1 MADNKYPKSNLPIRH
16 TADLLPRL
24 FQTEANN
31 KFLAGTLDP
40 LVQPGV
46 LEKTVGYIGRRYG
59 KTYNTKDIYLDT
71 DSTLRS
77 RYQLE
82 PGVVVKKDNEVDA
95 FYDYIDFK
103 NQLKFFNN
111 TIERDDLITA
121 QDHYTWNPPIDWDK
135 FVNYREYFW
144 IPEGP
149 PPVRIFGIPQ
159 AATSTYNVVQ
169 STTSSW
175 IFSPDGLTNNPTLTL
190 YKGYTYKFKI
200 NSPGE
205 GFFIRRSLDTR
216 ALLYNS
222 MLPYSANQV
231 VVYDG
236 KIYRALVNVSSQA
249 DVIPLDQDVR
259 WQVIDTT
266 SEQNSYI
273 DYTVGVSNN
282 GTENGTITF
291 EVPYDSPDILYYQSV
306 VDPNRF
312 GKFIIR
318 PVEEN
323 TVIDIDTEILGK
335 ETFTSNNGIVF
346 TNGLIVEFTG
356 IVTPDQYS
364 TDTWL
369 VEGVGTK
376 ISLTRFKDLVIPET
390 LSLNPPDIV
399 FDNEGFDSLPFDDA
413 SSYPADKDYLTIS
426 KSSKDKNPWSRY
438 NRWFHRS
445 VLESSHQFNE
455 TSFNS
460 LESSRAKRPIIE
472 FKPNLQLFNHGSNSK
487 QSIDFIDTFTT
498 DVFSTIEGSKGF
510 IIDGEQLFAGARILI
525 TNDTDSL
532 VNNKIFQVTFIVHN
546 GRRQISLIDTV
557 DTDPITGHGVLVRR
571 GNNNKGLMYYFNGTS
586 WVKSQ
591 LKTAVNQPPLFDV
604 FDETGISFSDN
615 EYYTVSDFI
624 GSEITSYKMGN
635 GVIDKELGFA
645 ISYLNINNIG
655 DIQFE
660 SDLETDSFTYQ
671 LDRDLVTV
679 SIAVGY
685 YKFSDTDSYENGWA
699 KLDSNFIQPIIDSV
713 SIDSETNTIL
723 SRTIYWDKISEDSIK
738 KIVVFVNGYQI
749 RDEYSRQ
756 GNIFTFSRT
765 FAAGDTVTFKIFAD
779 AEPDMGYYEIP
790 LGLEKNP
797 LNQNIES
804 FTLGQAADHISTGI
818 ELVDDFSGV
827 YPGQNNLRDLSR
839 YEQLTRR
846 FLKHS
851 GVSPLSILLLCDK
864 EINIIKSLQ
873 YAKGAYTEFKNV
885 FLNLSTM
892 LPFVENTADFVDS
905 ILSEMSNSKN
915 RSNAF
920 FESDMIGNGAYTES
934 SYTIDDDGINT
945 YVLAEKFDL
954 TSISNRAVYLY
965 KNNQQLLNHRD
976 YEFNSNFGFVTL
988 KTQLAEG
995 DIISIREYTST
1006 ANNFIPTTP
1015 TKLGLYNKY
1024 TPRKFLDDTYQEP
1037 RFVIQGHDGS
1047 LITAFDDFRDDL
1059 LLELEYRIYNNL
1071 KQKYNPFLF
1080 DNDKILGGY
1089 YGSAT
1094 YNKQDLDSVLS
1105 EDFLRWVSRINI
1117 DYINND
1123 FFDSENSFTFTY
1135 SNMTDPTG
1143 TKNLPGYWRGVYQWF
1158 YDTDRPHRCPW
1169 EMLGFSEMP
1178 DWWETEYGPAPYTGN
1193 NLILWEDLS
1202 NGIIRYGDRAGIHD
1216 RYKRSSLLDHIPADN
1231 NGNLLSPLD
1240 SGLAGNFVLV
1250 NNQGTF
1256 NFGDVS
1262 PVEHAWRSSS
1272 EYPFSLVSALVLLRP
1287 FDYISNNFNRSST
1300 IANKIDQRVNAV
1312 SKKVTTLGDV
1322 AITDQL
1328 AFSGLAIYVN
1338 DYVKGKT
1345 LSVSSILD
1353 KIQNIDVQIS
1363 NRLSGF
1369 VDAQQQKYILD
1380 SKSPSSVSSNIFVPQ
1395 ENYNIIFE
1403 VSNPISSVTYS
1414 GIIIEKVNSGYKL
1427 SGYDSSSPYFRY
1439 FQAVSGQSDPLISV
1453 GGISETFLDWESNKF
1468 YGNGVLARLNNK
1480 FYRSLKSHTSSETF
1494 DTALWK
1500 QVPKVPL
1507 VGAVEALLRRQFNK
1521 LNYKVLNYGK
1531 ILTSIQDVVDFLLGY
1546 EEYQK
1551 SQGFAFDGY
1560 NSETQTSYN
1569 WLTSAKELMY
1579 WSKHNWA
1586 IGSLISLSPCADFI
1600 EISASVGVV
1609 DNLLDSFYEYRVCKN
1624 DGTPIDPKFINV
1636 SRQFQKTKISTTNTT
1651 DGIYFLK
1658 IYYVLKE
1665 HVVLFDDRTVFN
1677 DVIYDKPT
1685 GYRQDRIKVRGFRTV
1700 DWDGDYTSPGFLF
1713 DNVKIEV
1720 WQPFIDYRL
1729 GDIVAYK
1736 SLYWTSR
1743 FNHTGTEEFNESNWT
1758 TLDLVPKK
1766 GLVSNF
1772 DYRINQFEDYYEV
1785 TSDGVGSSQRDLARH
1800 AIGYQQREY
1809 LQNLAEDDVTQFK
1822 LYQGFIREKGTS
1834 NSVVKVF
1841 DKLSQQADDGIVLN
1855 EEWAFKVGEFGG
1867 VDQTREIEF
1876 RLHKEDFK
1884 LNPQPILLQSSQE
1897 SSVRLDQYLRTN
1909 KKDFTIAPIPF
1920 TTEVNPV
1927 TDYEGLTRNSGYVN
1941 SDQVKFTVR
1950 SRESITEISILLV
1963 RNNDHFWITFDS
1975 NSWTVLRYNSTP
1987 ELRISNVDV
1996 DSDVATITINQ
2007 PHGLREG
2014 DIVGIN
2020 SLENLEGFYSTFDVT
2035 ERTFSVA
2042 IPSGQGIPE
2051 LDENTISYLGIF
2063 TEVRF
2068 KDYSEI
2074 DVSVIA
2080 LLETG
2085 SKLWIDANG
2094 TEGWKVVEK
2103 TSQYSVSEI
2112 DNYGVD
2118 NPVGVGKSIVY
2129 LEKKAQT
2136 ITSAPNLGYLLIY
2149 KDTVSTGNVDK
2160 TLKLTQIVSQQTGF
2174 ENATINVFAE
2184 TLATSPDELWIAA
2197 GSPRASG
2204 VKSKY
2209 KGQYDSLLEYVSGD
2223 IVLDDTGKLWE
2234 AVRTISAGD
2243 GSTILLGQ
2251 EDWKPASSIETN
2263 VNATASNLSNQGM
2276 ITLYK
2281 YESNQWT
2288 IHSSLVSPRPS
2299 DNELFGSAISIGVS
2313 GSTYY
2318 MAVSAIGA
2326 LSNTGR
2332 VYVFYYDGTSWI
2344 GLENNNY
2351 LGVFDLSKDYPANS
2365 VVWHSNKIWRTLVD
2379 VLPGSDPEN
2388 SNDWVEDTENN
2399 TQNIL
2404 PSNPAVIDDNSIL
2417 DEGLLGQSQLVE
2429 LVESGDSFGFN
2440 IAMNRDASILAVG
2453 VPDSGGKFYSEFK
2466 GVWDSF
2472 QTYNESVVVKYL
2484 GVYYKLTA
2492 QTSKNDIPSDG
2503 SPWSIASTESI
2514 KERSGKVFIYRKD
2527 TTDRYVLMQSI
2538 IGSKLSEVS
2547 DANIENLDSGDYFGY
2562 SLDLDWTGD
2571 ILVVSAPQADINFQD
2586 QGSVFVFKLNPLTS
2600 KYTLTQRLDSLEKN
2614 VNEMFGSSV
2623 SISAGTEQIAVGAKN
2638 SSYGMSTIFDEGSTV
2653 FENNTTTFFEPVSS
2667 AGQVYVFENKSST
2680 FYLTEKLR
2688 ADIPNESFGANI
2700 DASRDSIA
2708 VSSPNYVSVDGQ
2720 ILGTVRLYR
2729 KQLNSSS
2736 LQIIEKYKPLVD
2748 IALIDSVILYD
2759 DSLSVKIADLDI
2771 IDNYKLKILGQAEQE
2786 ISFKTLYDPAFY
2798 SIATS
2803 DQIVDPDQAWLE
2815 LNAGKLWWDL
2825 STVKFSYYEQD
2836 DIDYKIGNWNAQVEG
2851 SSIDVYEWVE
2861 TLLLPSEWSLLADTV
2876 EGLNLGISGQ
2886 PKFSNDTVY
2895 NVKIKYNP
2903 QTGVENGTLYYYW
2916 VKNSSIIPFHNNQ
2929 RKISSFSV
2937 TELIRNPL
2945 SSGLPFIAV
2954 IDKDK
2959 FLAYNLKDYFESDTA
2974 LLNVRYKNSS
2984 GKLNNVHTEY
2994 QLLTEGV
3001 ADSIPLDRLETKWI
3015 DSLIG
3020 VDQSGNRVPDFNLPA
3035 KQQYGIKY
3043 RPRQTMFVDRFKALK
3058 IVIETVN
3065 TILKTRPFTELID
3078 FTILNSKDLPPDE
3091 ILNQYDVAVDNYI
3104 DLETVGTVRTKQA
3117 ILLPNIVNGEI
3128 DTIDIIDPGFGY
3140 RVTPPIVIDGT
3151 GVNAT
3156 AVATVDNQGRVISV
3170 TVTRKGKKY
3179 SSAVIKIRPFSVLVQ
3194 ADSTSN
3200 NNWSIYSWDD
3210 TRRTFYKSMSQSY
3223 DVTQYWEYVDWWAGN
3238 YSNLTR
3244 IVIEIDNLYQEPTLS
3259 LAVGDLLRIKEF
3271 ANGGWAVLEKT
3282 ESGQGDILNNYTL
3295 VGRQLGTIQLKDTTY
3310 NISKTGIG
3318 YNGSASYDSA
3328 FYDLA
3333 NSKELR
3339 LILASVKQDIF
3350 TDNLRVEWN
3359 KLFFISIRYAFSEQ
3373 LYIDWA
3379 FKTSFLSAIH
3389 NVGELSLKV
3398 TYKND
3403 NLDSYRAYLEEVKPF
3418 RTTIRE
3424 YTSRYTRL
3432 ENTPTAATDFDLPP
3446 DYSIVDG
3453 KILPIT
3459 EYFNKTEEY
3468 PWKWWAD
3475 NGGYSV
3481 SSIEIYNSGSD
3492 YVSVPE
3498 VIISGNGTGATARA
3512 FVSNGKVVSVKIVSA
3527 GIGYTQTP
3535 IISIVGGNGNSLNQA
3550 KAVAILGNGLIR
3562 TFKSVVKFDRISKQG
3577 LYQDFTQTQEF
3588 IATGSSSV
3596 FDLDYAPDLDKTKIS
3611 ITKNNQIILTNEFEI
3626 EIYQVTVDA
3635 RSESKG
3641 RLLFTMLPALGDEIL
3656 IVYEKNNLYYDSVNR
3671 IEKFYN
3677 PTAGMIGKELPQLM
3691 TGIDFGG
3698 VQIQGNTFD
3707 VTGGW
3712 DALPWAIDNWDAV
3725 ESSSDFYYVFAAP
3738 EFEEDRS
3745 YKPGSSITFGNK
3757 IYILQGSEPSDVN
3770 DIPGTPGSN
3779 WEIVNLVTVELPF
3792 IPDDGQL
3799 ISIYLKRNNELR
3811 AARIDDLYYD
3821 QYDGSTVLPNGK
3833 TTAPLYA
3840 MMPSFIGDGSTKIV
3854 SFENYVTVDS
3864 GDTLIF
3870 RTVDSDG
3877 SVVINDVNLLDTMI
3891 SGGSLDSNSSN
3902 VKTAPNTV
3910 DGAYVTARGV
3920 KAEEI
3925 VIDGDSFISPDQV
3938 PAPEENVPGQVLE
3951 SVSIKVFNAT
3961 LSSAT
3966 PIHTTVYM
3974 GNDTTANFDIGLKV
3988 FEESS
3993 ILVYV
3998 NKLKQEL
4005 GADYTINFFTNQ
4017 IEFLVPPD
4025 TGSSI
4030 EVISIGIGGT
4040 ALIDYQEFLADGET
4054 SLFLTKAVY
4063 QQTGS
4068 VAVSVDGV
4076 FVDVNF
4082 INSSDVIDTSD
4093 RTMVQFGM
4101 APAFNQRVNIIC
4113 LGARSTDSF
4122 NLIRVNEQKIIFDG
4136 STYTYQLSNFVNL
4149 PSVSSQSSI
4158 LVDINN
4164 NQLSNIDTVYK
4175 IYDGTNSS
4183 ILLGLDPE
4191 ELPGAITTEN
4201 IKVYV
4206 NNILTTFIS
4215 DYTFSTSVKTITMVK
4230 EKLKIGDQIRIEVDL
4245 RAEYTIVDNQL
4256 SISPLITINTGDV
4269 ISVIWFDNYPEMN
4282 LISDQ
4287 YAGGKIIYKLA
4298 RIPLSSDYV
4307 WIYKNGEKLTKN
4319 IDYSVSVPNG
4329 VVELKDDTTPAD
4341 VIKIIEFASEIY
4353 REPCVYEIFKDML
4366 NTYHYKRY
4374 SKDDSLRL
4382 AKDLKYY
4389 DLTLEVTDSSTLFE
4403 PIQSRNIPGVVIVN
4417 EERIEYL
4424 TKNGNIL
4431 GNLRRGSLGTAIAEV
4446 HSANS
4451 FVINSSPDE
4460 TIPYREG
4467 QEQSDFISDGSS
4479 SIIGPLDFIPTRF
4492 NRVVWFKKSI
4502 PDVYG
4507 PNDEVE
4513 VFVGG
4518 RRLRKDPISV
4528 YDESSGPINSESVT
4542 ELEAEFSVDGTSPF
4556 IRLTESVPMGVK
4568 ISVIRK
4574 QGRTW
4579 YDRGTSTASLGVT
4592 FLQNKNEIIEFIL
4605 QKGSELPE

>member
-1 MADNKYPKSNLPIRH
+1 MADNKYPKSNLPIRQ

-24 FQTEANN
+24 FQTEANT

-59 KTYNTKDIYLDT
+59 KTYNVNDIYLDT
-71 DSTLRS
+71 DDTLRS

-82 PGVVVKKDNEVDA
+82 PGVVVNNDNDVDA

-111 TIERDDLITA
+111 NIERDDLITA

-144 IPEGP
+144 VPEGP
-149 PPVRIFGIPQ
+149 PPVRIFGVPLGI
-159 AATSTYNVVQ
+159 TSTYNVTQ

-205 GFFIRRSLDTR
+205 GFFIRRSLDTGS
-216 ALLYNS
+216 LLYNPI
-222 MLPYSANQV
+222 LPYSANQV
-231 VVYDG
+231 VVYAG
-236 KIYRALVNVSSQA
+236 KIYRALVDVSSQA
-249 DVIPLDQDVR
+249 EVIPLDQDSR
-259 WQVIDTT
+259 WRFIDTT

-273 DYTVGVSNN
+273 DYDSGVSNN
-282 GTENGTITF
+282 GTENGVITF
-291 EVPYDSPDILYYQSV
+291 DVPYDSPDILYYQSV
-306 VDPNRF
+306 IDPNRF

-323 TVIDIDTEILGK
+323 TAIDVNTEILGK
-335 ETFTSNNGIVF
+335 ETFTSNNGISF
-346 TNGLIVEFTG
+346 TNGLIIEFTG
-356 IVTPDQYS
+356 IVTPSEYS

-369 VEGVGTK
+369 VEGVGTE

-390 LSLNPPDIV
+390 LSLTPPDIL

-413 SSYPADKDYLTIS
+413 SSYPANKDYLTIS

-445 VLESSHQFNE
+445 VLELSHQLNDS
-455 TSFNS
+455 SFAS
-460 LESSRAKRPIIE
+460 PESSRAKRPIIE
-472 FKPNLQLFNHGSNSK
+472 FKSNLQLFNHGSDSK

-510 IIDGEQLFAGARILI
+510 IVDGEQLFAGARILI

-546 GRRQISLIDTV
+546 GRKQISLIDAP
-557 DTDPITGHGVLVRR
+557 DSDPITGHGVLVRK
-571 GNNNKGLMYYFNGTS
+571 GTNNKGLMYYFNGTS
-586 WVKSQ
+586 WIKSQ
-591 LKTAVNQPPLFDV
+591 LKTSVNQPPLFDV
-604 FDETGISFSDN
+604 FDETGTSFSDK
-615 EYYTVSDFI
+615 EYYPVNNFI
-624 GSEITSYKMGN
+624 GSEITSYKIGN

-660 SDLETDSFTYQ
+660 SDLETGSFSYQ
-671 LDRDLVTV
+671 LDQTVVTV
-679 SIAVGY
+679 PTAVGY
-685 YKFSDTDSYENGWA
+685 YKFSDTDNYENGWA
-699 KLDSNFIQPIIDSV
+699 KLDINFIQPIIDSV
-713 SIDSETNTIL
+713 FIDNETDTIL
-723 SRTIYWDKISEDSIK
+723 SRTIYWDRISEEDIK

-756 GNIFTFSRT
+756 GNTFTFSRT
-765 FAAGDTVTFKIFAD
+765 FNVGDTVTFKIFAD
-779 AEPDMGYYEIP
+779 AEPDIGYYEIP

-797 LNQNIES
+797 LNQNIEN

-839 YEQLTRR
+839 YEKLTRR

-851 GVSPLSILLLCDK
+851 GITPLSIVLLCDK

-873 YAKGAYTEFKNV
+873 YAKSAYTEFKNV

-915 RSNAF
+915 DSNAF
-920 FESDMIGNGAYTES
+920 FESDMIGSGAYTES
-934 SYTIDDDGINT
+934 VYKIDDEGIKT

-954 TSISNRAVYLY
+954 DSISNRAVYLY
-965 KNNQQLLNHRD
+965 RNDQQLLNHRD

-988 KTQLAEG
+988 TIELTEG

-1015 TKLGLYNKY
+1015 TKLGLYKKY
-1024 TPRKFLDDTYQEP
+1024 TPSKFLDDTYQEP
-1037 RFVIQGHDGS
+1037 RSVIQGHDGS
-1047 LITAFDDFRDDL
+1047 LITAFNDFRDDL
-1059 LLELEYRIYNNL
+1059 LLELEYRIYNNI
-1071 KQKYNPFLF
+1071 KQKYDSLLF

-1094 YNKQDLDSVLS
+1094 YDKQQLDSVLS
-1105 EDFLRWVSRINI
+1105 EDFLRWVSKINI

-1143 TKNLPGYWRGVYQWF
+1143 TENLPGYWRGVYRWF

-1178 DWWETEYGPAPYTGN
+1178 YWWETEYGPAPYTRN

-1216 RYKRSSLLDHIPADN
+1216 RYKRSSLLDHIPTDS
-1231 NGNLLSPLD
+1231 NGTLLSPLD

-1272 EYPFSLVSALVLLRP
+1272 EYPFSLVSALILLKP
-1287 FDYISNNFNRSST
+1287 FDYISNNFNRSNT
-1300 IANKIDQRVNAV
+1300 IVNRVDQRVNAV
-1312 SKKVTTLGDV
+1312 SKKITTLSDIAV
-1322 AITDQL
+1322 FDQL
-1328 AFSGLAIYVN
+1328 AFSGLAIYVK

-1345 LSVSSILD
+1345 LSVSSISNKL
-1353 KIQNIDVQIS
+1353 QNIDVRIS
-1363 NRLSGF
+1363 SRLSGF
-1369 VDAQQQKYILD
+1369 VDKQQQKYILD
-1380 SKSPSSVSSNIFVPQ
+1380 SKSPSSTSSNIFIPQ

-1414 GIIIEKVNSGYKL
+1414 GIIIEKVNNGWKL

-1439 FQAVSGQSDPLISV
+1439 FQAVPGQSDPLISI
-1453 GGISETFLDWESNKF
+1453 GGISETFLNWESNKF
-1468 YGNGVLARLNNK
+1468 YGNGVLVRYNNK
-1480 FYRSLKSHTSSETF
+1480 FYRSLRSHTGSDTF

-1500 QVPKVPL
+1500 QVPKVPI
-1507 VGAVEALLRRQFNK
+1507 VGATEALLRRQFNK
-1521 LNYKVLNYGK
+1521 LNSKVLNYGK
-1531 ILTSIQDVVDFLLGY
+1531 VLSSIQDVVDFFLGY

-1551 SQGFAFDGY
+1551 FQGFAFNGY

-1569 WLTSAKELMY
+1569 WLTSAKEFMY

-1586 IGSLISLSPCADFI
+1586 IGSLISLSPCAESI
-1600 EISASVGVV
+1600 EIFASVGVV
-1609 DNLLDSFYEYRVCKN
+1609 DNLLDSFYEYQVYKN
-1624 DGTPIDPKFINV
+1624 DGTPINPKFINV
-1636 SRQFQKTKISTTNTT
+1636 SREFQKTKISTANTT

-1658 IYYVLKE
+1658 MYYVLKE

-1713 DNVKIEV
+1713 DNVKIDS

-1736 SLYWTSR
+1736 SFYWTGR
-1743 FNHTGTEEFNESNWT
+1743 FNHTGTDEFNNSNWT
-1758 TLDLVPKK
+1758 KLDLIPKK

-1841 DKLSQQADDGIVLN
+1841 DKLSQLADDSVVLN

-1876 RLHKEDFK
+1876 RLYKEDFK
-1884 LNPQPILLQSSQE
+1884 LNPQPILLQSSE
-1897 SSVRLDQYLRTN
+1897 GARVILDQYSRTY

-1927 TDYEGLTRNSGYVN
+1927 SDYEGLTRNSGYVN
-1941 SDQVKFTVR
+1941 SDQVKFTVS
-1950 SRESITEISILLV
+1950 SREAITEISILLV

-1975 NSWTVLRYNSTP
+1975 NSWTVLRYNITP
-1987 ELRISNVDV
+1987 ELRISNVEI

-2007 PHGLREG
+2007 PHGLSEG
-2014 DIVGIN
+2014 DVVGII
-2020 SLENLEGFYSTFDVT
+2020 SLENLEGFYSTFDVS
-2035 ERTFSVA
+2035 ERTFSVI
-2042 IPSGQGIPE
+2042 IPSGQGIPV
-2051 LDENTISYLGIF
+2051 LDENSISYLGIL

-2074 DVSVIA
+2074 DVSVIP
-2080 LLETG
+2080 LLENG
-2085 SKLWIDANG
+2085 SKLWIDSNG
-2094 TEGWKVVEK
+2094 TEEWKVVEK
-2103 TSQYSVSEI
+2103 TSQYAVSEI
-2112 DNYGVD
+2112 DIYGVD
-2118 NPVGVGKSIVY
+2118 NPIGVGKSVVY

-2149 KDTVSTGNVDK
+2149 KDTSSTGDLDK
-2160 TLKLTQIVSQQTGF
+2160 SLKLTQIVPQQPGF
-2174 ENATINVFAE
+2174 ENSTINVFAE
-2184 TLATSPDELWIAA
+2184 TLAASPDEQWIVA

-2209 KGQYDSLLEYVSGD
+2209 KGQYDSVLEYLSGD

-2234 AVRTISAGD
+2234 AVRNISAGD

-2251 EDWKPASSIETN
+2251 EDWQPVSSIEANT
-2263 VNATASNLSNQGM
+2263 NATASNLSNQGM

-2281 YESNQWT
+2281 YESSQWI
-2288 IHSSLVSPRPS
+2288 IHSSLVSPRPTE
-2299 DNELFGSAISIGVS
+2299 NELFGSAISIGVS
-2313 GSTYY
+2313 GSKYY
-2318 MAVSAIGA
+2318 MAVSAVGS

-2332 VYVFYYDGTSWI
+2332 VYIFYYDGTNWV

-2351 LGVFDLSKDYPANS
+2351 LGVFDLSRTYPANS
-2365 VVWHSNKIWRTLVD
+2365 VVWYNNKIWKTLVE
-2379 VLPGSDPEN
+2379 VLPGSDPES
-2388 SNDWVEDTENN
+2388 SNDWIEDIENN
-2399 TQNIL
+2399 TQNVL
-2404 PSNPAVIDDNSIL
+2404 PSNPAVIDNNSIL

-2453 VPDSGGKFYSEFK
+2453 VPNSGGKFYLEFK
-2466 GVWDSF
+2466 GVWDSY
-2472 QTYNESVVVKYL
+2472 QTYLESNVVKHL
-2484 GVYYKLTA
+2484 GVYYELTA
-2492 QTSKNDIPSDG
+2492 ETSKNDIPSAG
-2503 SPWSIASTESI
+2503 APWSMASTNSI

-2527 TTDRYVLMQSI
+2527 ETDRYVLIQSI
-2538 IGSKLSEVS
+2538 IGSSLSEVS
-2547 DANIENLDSGDYFGY
+2547 DTEIENLDSGDYFGY
-2562 SLDLDWTGD
+2562 SLDLDGSGET
-2571 ILVVSAPQADINFQD
+2571 LVVSAPQADINFQD
-2586 QGSVFVFKLNPLTS
+2586 QGSVFVFKLNTLTFNYS
-2600 KYTLTQRLDSLEKN
+2600 LTQRLDSFENN

-2623 SISAGTEQIAVGAKN
+2623 SISSGTEQIAVGAKN
-2638 SSYGMSTIFDEGSTV
+2638 SSYEILTIFDEGTTV
-2653 FENNTTTFFEPVSS
+2653 FENNTTVFFEFVSS
-2667 AGQVYVFENKSST
+2667 AGQVYVFENISST
-2680 FYLTEKLR
+2680 YYLTEKLR
-2688 ADIPNESFGANI
+2688 TGLPNESFGANI

-2708 VSSPNYVSVDGQ
+2708 VSSPNYTRVNELT
-2720 ILGTVRLYR
+2720 LGTVRLYR
-2729 KQLNSSS
+2729 KKANSSS
-2736 LQIIEKYKPLVD
+2736 LQTIESYKPLVD
-2748 IALIDSVILYD
+2748 ISLIDSVILYD
-2759 DSLSVKIADLDI
+2759 DSLNVKIADLDI
-2771 IDNYKLKILGQAEQE
+2771 IDNYKLKILGRAEQE

-2798 SIATS
+2798 SNATS
-2803 DQIVDPDQAWLE
+2803 DQIVDPDQAWLD
-2815 LNAGKLWWDL
+2815 LNVGKLWWDL
-2825 STVKFSYYEQD
+2825 STVKFLYYEQD
-2836 DIDYKIGNWNAQVEG
+2836 DTDYKIGNWNSQVVG
-2851 SSIDVYEWVE
+2851 SNIDIYEWVE
-2861 TLLLPSEWSLLADTV
+2861 TPLLPSEWSVLADTV
-2876 EGLNLGISGQ
+2876 EGLNLRISGQ
-2886 PKFSNDTVY
+2886 PKFPNDTVY

-2916 VKNSSIIPFHNNQ
+2916 VKNSSIIPLNNNQ
-2929 RKISSFSV
+2929 RKISSVSV
-2937 TELIRNPL
+2937 TELISNPS
-2945 SSGLPFIAV
+2945 SSGLPFVAV

-2959 FLAYNLKDYFESDTA
+2959 FLAFNLKEYFESDTA
-2974 LLNVRYKNSS
+2974 LINIRYKNTV
-2984 GKLNNVHTEY
+2984 GKINNVHSEY

-3001 ADSIPLDRLETKWI
+3001 ADSLPSNSLETKWI

-3020 VDQSGNRVPDFNLPA
+3020 ADQSGNRVPDLNLPA
-3035 KQQYGIKY
+3035 KQQYGINY

-3058 IVIETVN
+3058 IVIENVN
-3065 TILKTRPFTELID
+3065 TILKTQPFTELIN

-3091 ILNQYDVAVDNYI
+3091 LLNQYDVAVDNYI

-3117 ILLPNIVNGEI
+3117 ILSPNIVNGAI

-3151 GVNAT
+3151 GANAT
-3156 AVATVDNQGRVISV
+3156 AVATIDNQGRVISV
-3170 TVTRKGKKY
+3170 TVTRKGRKY
-3179 SSAVIKIRPFSVLVQ
+3179 SSAVIKIRPFAVLVVT
-3194 ADSTSN
+3194 DSTSN
-3200 NNWSIYSWDD
+3200 NDWGIYSWDD
-3210 TRRTFYKSMSQSY
+3210 KRRTFYKSMSQSY
-3223 DVTQYWEYVDWWAGN
+3223 DVTQYWEYTDWWKDN
-3238 YSNLTR
+3238 YSNLSR
-3244 IVIEIDNLYQEPTLS
+3244 IVIEIDNLYQEPTLT
-3259 LAVGDLLRIKEF
+3259 LEVGGLLRIKEF

-3282 ESGQGDILNNYTL
+3282 ESDQGDILNNYIL

-3310 NISKTGIG
+3310 NISKIGIG
-3318 YNGSASYDSA
+3318 YNGSVSYDSV
-3328 FYDLA
+3328 FYDLQNA
-3333 NSKELR
+3333 KELR
-3339 LILASVKQDIF
+3339 LILTSVKEDIF

-3359 KLFFISIRYAFSEQ
+3359 KLFFTSIRYAFSEQ

-3398 TYKND
+3398 NYKND

-3432 ENTPTAATDFDLPP
+3432 ENTPTSVTDFDLPP
-3446 DYSIVDG
+3446 AYSIVDG
-3453 KILPIT
+3453 QILPIT
-3459 EYFNKTEEY
+3459 EYFNKTAEY

-3475 NGGYSV
+3475 NNGYSI
-3481 SSIEIYNSGSD
+3481 SSIEIYDNGSD

-3498 VIISGNGTGATARA
+3498 VVISGNGSGATARA
-3512 FVSNGKVVSVKIVSA
+3512 FISNGKVVSIKIVSE

-3535 IISIVGGNGNSLNQA
+3535 IVTIVGGNGNSLNQA
-3550 KAVAILGNGLIR
+3550 KAVAILGNSLIR
-3562 TFKSVVKFDRISKQG
+3562 TFKSVIKFDRISKQG
-3577 LYQDFTQTQEF
+3577 LYQNFIQTQEF
-3588 IATGSSSV
+3588 TATGSSAV
-3596 FDLDYAPDLDKTKIS
+3596 FDLDYAPNLDKTKIS
-3611 ITKNNQIILTNEFEI
+3611 ITKNNQIILNNEFEI
-3626 EIYQVTVDA
+3626 EIYQVTVDDRLEA
-3635 RSESKG
+3635 KG
-3641 RLLFTMLPALGDEIL
+3641 RLLFNTLPELGEEIL
-3656 IVYEKNNLYYDSVNR
+3656 IVYEKSDLYYDSVNR
-3671 IEKFYN
+3671 IEKFYS
-3677 PTAGMIGKELPQLM
+3677 PVAGMIGKELPQLM

-3707 VTGGW
+3707 ITGGW
-3712 DALPWAIDNWDAV
+3712 DALPWAVDNWDAV

-3738 EFEEDRS
+3738 DFEEDLI
-3745 YKPGSSITFGNK
+3745 YKPGSSITFDNK

-3770 DIPGTPGSN
+3770 DIPGTPGSS
-3779 WEIVNLVTVELPF
+3779 WEIVVLDTVELPF

-3799 ISIYLKRNNELR
+3799 ISIYLKRNGELR
-3811 AARIDDLYYD
+3811 AARIDDQYYD
-3821 QYDGSTVLPNGK
+3821 QYDGSTVLPNGR
-3833 TTAPLYA
+3833 TTAPQYV

-3870 RTVDSDG
+3870 RTIDSDG
-3877 SVVINDVNLLDTMI
+3877 SVVINDVNLLDTII
-3891 SGGSLDSNSSN
+3891 SGGSYA
-3902 VKTAPNTV
+3902 TAQ
-3910 DGAYVTARGV
+3910 GI

-3966 PIHTTVYM
+3966 PIHTTVFM
-3974 GNDTTANFDIGLKV
+3974 GNDTTVNFDIGLKV

-3998 NKLKQEL
+3998 NKLKQEP
-4005 GADYTINFFTNQ
+4005 GIDYNVNFFTNQ
-4017 IEFLVPPD
+4017 LAFLIPPV

-4040 ALIDYQEFLADGET
+4040 ALIDYQEFLADGDT
-4054 SLFLTKAVY
+4054 ILFLTNAVY
-4063 QQTGS
+4063 QQTGA
-4068 VAVSVDGV
+4068 VAVSVDGE

-4082 INSSDVIDTSD
+4082 INSSEVIDTTD
-4093 RTMVQFGM
+4093 RTMIQFGI
-4101 APAFNQRVNIIC
+4101 APTLNQRIKIIC
-4113 LGARSTDSF
+4113 LGVSSTNESVDLS

-4136 STYTYQLSNFVNL
+4136 STYTYELDNFVKL
-4149 PSVSSQSSI
+4149 PSASAQSAI
-4158 LVDINN
+4158 LVDINDI
-4164 NQLSNIDTVYK
+4164 QLSNVDTIYQV
-4175 IYDGTNSS
+4175 YDGTNST
-4183 ILLGLDPE
+4183 ILLGSDPE

-4201 IKVYV
+4201 ITVYV
-4206 NNILTTFIS
+4206 NNILKTFIS
-4215 DYTFSTSVKTITMVK
+4215 DYTFSTSIKTITMVE

-4245 RAEYTIVDNQL
+4245 RSEYTINDNQL
-4256 SISPLITINTGDV
+4256 SISPLIDVNVGDV
-4269 ISVIWFDNYPEMN
+4269 ISVVWFDNYPEMN

-4287 YAGGKIIYKLA
+4287 HTGGKIIYKLA
-4298 RIPLSSDYV
+4298 RTPLSSDYV

-4319 IDYSVSVPNG
+4319 IDYSVSVPSG
-4329 VVELKDDTTPAD
+4329 IVELKDETIPSDI
-4341 VIKIIEFASEIY
+4341 IKIIEFASEIY
-4353 REPCVYEIFKDML
+4353 RAPCAYEIFKDML

-4374 SKDDSLRL
+4374 SKDDAIRL

-4389 DLTLEVTDSSTLFE
+4389 DLTLEVSDATTLFE
-4403 PIQSRNIPGVVIVN
+4403 PIQSRNIPGVVIIN

-4446 HSANS
+4446 HSTDS
-4451 FVINSSPDE
+4451 YVINSSPSE
-4460 TIPYREG
+4460 TIPYREV

-4479 SIIGPLDFIPTRF
+4479 SIIGPLDFIPTKS
-4492 NRVVWFKKSI
+4492 NRGPWFKNSI
-4502 PDVYG
+4502 PEGYG

-4528 YDESSGPINSESVT
+4528 YDEASGPINSDSVI
-4542 ELEAEFSVDGTSPF
+4542 ELEAEFSVDGTSKF
-4556 IRLTESVPMGVK
+4556 IRLTESVPLGIR

-4579 YDRGTSTASLGVT
+4579 YDQGMSTASSGVT